1 MRDPDQYDDVAEVF
15 ARYSE
20 RAVFPITAC
29 LLEMTGLSI
38 GQWVLDVACGS
49 GMLTRAAA
57 AVVGASG
64 RAIGIDLSP
73 GQIRVATSR
82 SRQQGYHWNEFS
94 LMDALRLGF
103 ANDSFDVVVAQF
115 PHLPD
120 RERCLAE
127 MFRVL
132 KPGGT
137 FAICNGGG
145 GAAAWPLA
153 QAPLQAEIAAG
164 GVIDGLFWLC
174 LSEHFP
180 HLIAQ
185 PAGNAPVVRD
195 DPHVALRNELEQAG
209 FGEICLW
216 SYAYT
221 APFESAEEAFEWES
235 VRTSAYRM
243 AQSALNPTSV
253 VVFKRDYLR
262 KAQVKRDQYG
272 LLGITTA
279 ALFGMGYKPVRD

>member
-1 MRDPDQYDDVAEVF
+1 MCDPDQYDDVAEVF

-29 LLEMTGLSI
+29 LLEMTQLSI
-38 GQWVLDVACGS
+38 GQRVLDVACGS
-49 GMLTRAAA
+49 GIVTRPAA
-57 AVVGASG
+57 AVVGARG
-64 RAIGIDLSP
+64 RAVGIDLSP

-82 SRQQGYHWNEFS
+82 SREQGYHWSEFS
-94 LMDALRLGF
+94 LMNALRLAF
-103 ANDSFDVVVAQF
+103 ASDSFDVVVAQF

-120 RERCLAE
+120 RERCLRE

-132 KPGGT
+132 KPGGHL
-137 FAICNGGG
+137 AICNGGG
-145 GAAAWPLA
+145 GAPTWPLT
-153 QAPLQAEIAAG
+153 QAPVQADIAPD
-164 GVIDGLFWLC
+164 GVIDGLFRLC

-195 DPHVALRNELEQAG
+195 DPQVALRNELEQAG

-221 APFESAEEAFEWES
+221 APFESAEEALEWES

-253 VVFKRDYLR
+253 VAFKRDYLR

-272 LLGITTA
+272 MLGLTTA
-279 ALFGMGYKPVRD
+279 ALFGVGYKPVRD